1 MQIKKSQYFVL
12 VFCISIFL
20 FPIFGIAETNKYLSI
35 GLTHT
40 DNLEIQPDSDVSL
53 SNSDVKRT
61 GITTGLSL
69 QKQFLDFSGGYILE
83 ADIDYNKGLNSTG
96 DISSIRLSASKL
108 KSINSNWLMR
118 SSIMLRHY
126 ENEPL
131 EVNSYDGL
139 QLENTFGYLNDDNSG
154 TDIAL
159 SLGRENHNQDISDRY
174 KTQKTGLKI
183 SHYFPHKSNSP
194 YWAINIGGTQNN
206 ADNDRRDFDSYTMGI
221 ESRQWRLGSL
231 RGTAGIQWQTDR
243 YKQLAGAASKRKD
256 ETALLQVNISK
267 NIKKNLALHISATTG
282 RYQSSRRDVNE
293 NFYQL
298 ISNLQWQF

>member
-1 MQIKKSQYFVL
+1 MPIKKIPL
-12 VFCISIFL
+12 FCASIFL
-20 FPIFGIAETNKYLSI
+20 LPISGIAETSQYISI

-40 DNLEIQPDSDVSL
+40 DNLEIQPDSDVNL
-53 SNSDVKRT
+53 SNGDVKRT

-69 QKQFLDFSGGYILE
+69 QKQSLDFSGGYIFE

-108 KSINSNWLMR
+108 KAINSNWLMR

-126 ENEPL
+126 KNEPL
-131 EVNSYDGL
+131 EVNSYDGF
-139 QLENTFGYLNDDNSG
+139 QLENTFGYLNDNNSG

-159 SLGRENHNQDISDRY
+159 SLSRENHNQDVSDRY
-174 KTQKTGLKI
+174 KTQKSGLKI
-183 SHYFPHKSNSP
+183 SHYFPHKNNSP
-194 YWAINIGGTQNN
+194 YWAINIGAIQNN
-206 ADNDRRDFDSYTMGI
+206 ADNDRRDFDSYAMGV
-221 ESRQWRLGSL
+221 ESRQWKLGSL

-243 YKQLAGAASKRKD
+243 YKQRAGAPSKRKD

-267 NIKKNLALHISATTG
+267 NIKKNVTLHVSATTG